1 MAKIKREGDGLNR
14 GDTQLLWKAGTLTA
28 QTQPLG
34 ELQARTPGHPHQQ
47 VPLPNEGGSVLLMLW
62 SRIHSLIQ
70 AFTHN
75 KSIKMYEIELQATEK
90 EQRYWSLEN
99 KGMDFHQLSKVLLQ
113 EKKKVQIG
121 KKKKKEPKKS
131 KPAAFLVKLSCKLNM
146 TTLSHIFMD
155 FSALQKGLQLGIHLP
170 RRGTV

>member
-1 MAKIKREGDGLNR
+1 
-14 GDTQLLWKAGTLTA
+14 
-28 QTQPLG
+28 
-34 ELQARTPGHPHQQ
+34 
-47 VPLPNEGGSVLLMLW
+47 
-62 SRIHSLIQ
+62 
-70 AFTHN
+70 
-75 KSIKMYEIELQATEK
+75 MYEIELQATEK